1 MGIYILLLF
10 YSAITGFFCFTILQN
25 KFSNTMLRKL
35 YCITLFIPLSFVAGV
50 RNYTVGSDTAMYYGI
65 FKDIQD
71 VPFSFSLLDEA
82 FNIELGYRAANYLVG
97 CVSHDPAVFMYIFS
111 TITIAGYMYFFYRES
126 KNIWLTIFLFIGLSF
141 YTETFNSAR
150 QQFACVILCLGTKF
164 LLKNDK
170 IRWNIS
176 VVLAMLFHVTA
187 AFFFIFN
194 FIMPISKKKV
204 LWFTA
209 ISIIGFVFSDTILSY
224 ITLFYPDF
232 KYGYYLASENIN
244 NASLGD
250 YLRALLFS
258 VILLYFVIKN
268 KRFLSNE
275 DNSCETKRMLLWSV
289 FLLYA
294 TLFIIAKQQF
304 IIFYRMIQY
313 FSLYLC
319 LLLPA
324 LLSKTGL
331 IKYQICFL
339 VLILT
344 PVILTYLTSINP
356 DLYYTS
362 FLLDW
367 F

>member
-1 MGIYILLLF
+1 MLLLL
-10 YSAITGFFCFTILQN
+10 YSVVAGAFCFSVLQE
-25 KFSNTMLRKL
+25 KFCNTTLRKI
-35 YCITLFIPLSFVAGV
+35 YCIALFIPLSFVAGV

-65 FKDIQD
+65 FKSIQD
-71 VPFSFSLLDEA
+71 VPFSFSLLDDT
-82 FNIELGYRAANYLVG
+82 FNIELGYRASNYLVG
-97 CVSHDPAVFMYIFS
+97 CLSHNPEIFMYIFS
-111 TITIAGYMYFFYRES
+111 TITIAGYMWFFYRES
-126 KNIWLTIFLFIGLSF
+126 QNIWLTIFLFIGLSF

-150 QQFACVILCLGTKF
+150 QQFACVVLCLGTRF
-164 LLKNDK
+164 LLINDR

-176 VVLAMLFHVTA
+176 VLFAMLFHVTA

-194 FIMPISKKKV
+194 FIMPISKKKI
-204 LWFTA
+204 LWFA
-209 ISIIGFVFSDTILSY
+209 VISIVGFVFSDTILSY

-232 KYGYYLASENIN
+232 KYGYYLVSESVNS
-244 NASLGD
+244 ASLGD
-250 YLRALLFS
+250 YLRAVLFA
-258 VILLYFVIKN
+258 VILLYFIIKN
-268 KRFLSNE
+268 KRFLADE
-275 DNSCETKRMLLWSV
+275 ENSYETKRMLLWSI

-324 LLSKTGL
+324 LLNKEGL
-331 IKYQICFL
+331 IKYQVYFL

-356 DLYYTS
+356 DLDYTS

>member
-1 MGIYILLLF
+1 MLLLL
-10 YSAITGFFCFTILQN
+10 YSAVTGFFCFTILKN
-25 KFSNTMLRKL
+25 KFSNIVLRKL
-35 YCITLFIPLSFVAGV
+35 YSIALFIPLSFVAGV
-50 RNYTVGSDTAMYYGI
+50 RNFTVGSDTPMYYGI

-71 VPFSFSLLDEA
+71 VPFSFSLLDNT
-82 FNIELGYRAANYLVG
+82 FNIEVGYRAVNYLVG
-97 CVSHDPAVFMYIFS
+97 SVSQNPELFMYIFS
-111 TITIAGYMYFFYRES
+111 TMTIAGYMYFFYRES

-164 LLKNDK
+164 LLTNNK

-176 VVLAMLFHVTA
+176 VAFAMLFHVTA

-194 FIMPISKKKV
+194 FIMPISKRKV

-244 NASLGD
+244 STSLGD
-250 YLRALLFS
+250 YLRVALFS
-258 VILLYFVIKN
+258 IILLYFVIKN
-268 KRFLSNE
+268 KQFLANG
-275 DNSCETKRMLLWSV
+275 DNSYETKRILLWSV
-289 FLLYA
+289 FLVYA

-319 LLLPA
+319 LLLPS
-324 LLSKTGL
+324 LLSREGL
-331 IKYQICFL
+331 VKYQIYL
-339 VLILT
+339 LILILT
-344 PVILTYLTSINP
+344 PVVLTYLTSINP